1 MNNDNNND
9 ENKMNETN
17 DNTTFIGMIRQSIA
31 EAPTAVTENGA
42 VGHSTT
48 GKALVDLNFSIASLR
63 GKSDNEIISAFVDAY
78 AENSEL
84 ALKYLFFARDVRGG
98 LGERK
103 FFRVIANWFAA
114 YHTADIEKYLCL
126 FPEYGRWDDL
136 VELAANRNV
145 GDKVINI
152 IAKQL
157 KEDWNDMKQGGSISL
172 LAKWLP
178 SANTS
183 SSETCRKAK
192 GIMAGLHLTE
202 REYRKM
208 LSALRAHLKV
218 VETKMSANKWGEIEY
233 SQVPSLANL
242 RYKDA
247 FVKHDKERRNQYL
260 ESLKKGETKINAS
273 TAYPYDIVH
282 QYHLTYGDSVDVTL
296 EEMWKALPSP
306 TVDFK
311 PMIVVA
317 DGSGSMTSCVGK
329 TGVSALEVAN
339 SLAIYFAEK
348 LPGPYANKY
357 ITFSGHPQYVNL
369 GSNTSLRD
377 KMTIAGKHS
386 EVANTNIKAVFEM
399 ILKTA
404 IANNVK
410 PEDIP
415 GILIISDMEF
425 DGCVVQDD
433 SKNYWES
440 GEKADKTLFQTIA
453 KEYEDA
459 GYKIPKVVF
468 WNVNSRTGTIPMTKN
483 ELGCALVSG
492 FSPSIADMVMSSKMD
507 PYEILL
513 DKLNSPRY
521 DLDKVLEQ
529 MYRPR

>member
-1 MNNDNNND
+1 
-9 ENKMNETN
+9 
-17 DNTTFIGMIRQSIA
+17 
-31 EAPTAVTENGA
+31 
-42 VGHSTT
+42 
-48 GKALVDLNFSIASLR
+48 
-63 GKSDNEIISAFVDAY
+63 
-78 AENSEL
+78 
-84 ALKYLFFARDVRGG
+84 
-98 LGERK
+98 
-103 FFRVIANWFAA
+103 
-114 YHTADIEKYLCL
+114 
-126 FPEYGRWDDL
+126 
-136 VELAANRNV
+136 
-145 GDKVINI
+145 
-152 IAKQL
+152 
-157 KEDWNDMKQGGSISL
+157 
-172 LAKWLP
+172 
-178 SANTS
+178 
-183 SSETCRKAK
+183 
-192 GIMAGLHLTE
+192 
-202 REYRKM
+202 
-208 LSALRAHLKV
+208 
-218 VETKMSANKWGEIEY
+218 
-233 SQVPSLANL
+233 
-242 RYKDA
+242 
-247 FVKHDKERRNQYL
+247 
-260 ESLKKGETKINAS
+260 
-273 TAYPYDIVH
+273 
-282 QYHLTYGDSVDVTL
+282 VTL
-296 EEMWKALPSP
+296 EEMWKALPSS

-317 DGSGSMTSCVGK
+317 DVSGSMTSCVGK

-377 KMTIAGKHS
+377 KMTIAEKHD
-386 EVANTNIKAVFEM
+386 ECANTNIKAVFEM

-404 IANNVK
+404 ITNNVK

-433 SKNYWES
+433 RKNFWER

-468 WNVNSRTGTIPMTKN
+468 WNVNSRTGTIPMTQN